1 MFDRV
6 LNTSLRT
13 VLKNIFSKKLE
24 KFQVTFE
31 GDFLGWVPESKPD
44 CYIQKMWA
52 FLWKKTAHYYKSWV
66 IEHPQRVESEDVKSD
81 VLSCHVF
88 NSLFQVLSFI

>member
-13 VLKNIFSKKLE
+13 VLKKIFSKKLE

-31 GDFLGWVPESKPD
+31 GDFFG
-44 CYIQKMWA
+44 
-52 FLWKKTAHYYKSWV
+52 
-66 IEHPQRVESEDVKSD
+66 
-81 VLSCHVF
+81 LSAGV
-88 NSLFQVLSFI
+88 